1 MHRLNLTI
9 DEELYEEVRAASYL
23 EKKSISQIVRE
34 SLREYLERKKEM
46 KKRRNLVLE
55 ADEKDELLRILR
67 EETFSNED
75 EFRKKFDL

>member
-9 DEELYEEVRAASYL
+9 DEELYEEARAASYL